1 MCQFCSEHGEGK
13 KWYLQ
18 MKNYSDILLHKELS
32 QEQKEISGVK
42 TRSEWRNLVFED
54 FVKPAIGD
62 LSVPQVDTTEEQE
75 KTEIPEIQLNE
86 DEIVSRRML
95 VRFGQVLPIEDIEKI
110 IDMVDSIT
118 RLPCGC
124 RYITTGKTDKRY
136 CFGIGLDTAGILGQ
150 YPDAASSLEVLKK
163 DEAKSL
169 FRKYDEEGLVHS
181 IWTDITPYVGSL
193 CNCDRDCLNYDEY
206 IVKGGYPWFFRAE
219 YICEVDSDLCTGCK
233 ECMKQ
238 CQFGDMFYSST
249 LSKVFIDPTRC
260 FGCGVC
266 RIACPENAIKLIPRS
281 RNPEASNL
289 WLRNKRR

>member
-1 MCQFCSEHGEGK
+1 MCQFCIEHGEGK

-18 MKNYSDILLHKELS
+18 MKNYSDILLHEELS
-32 QEQKEISGVK
+32 SEQKEISGVK
-42 TRSEWRNLVFED
+42 TRAEWRNLVFED

-62 LSVPQVDTTEEQE
+62 LSVPQVDIAEEQE
-75 KTEIPEIQLNE
+75 KAEVPEIQLNE
-86 DEIVSRRML
+86 DEIVARRML

-136 CFGIGLDTAGILGQ
+136 CFGIGVDTAGILGQ
-150 YPDAASSLEVLKK
+150 YPDAASSLEVLEK
-163 DEAKSL
+163 DDAKSL
-169 FRKYDEEGLVHS
+169 FQKYDEEGLIHS
-181 IWTDITPYVGSL
+181 IWTDITPYVAGL

-219 YICEVDSDLCTGCK
+219 YICEVDWDLCTGCK

-289 WLRNKRR
+289 WLRNKLR